1 MKITPKVDDA
11 RFKSKLN
18 QQLREQPRQ
27 VQIALGRTA
36 EFLLGM
42 IRKRTQKGKDAD
54 GNNFKPY
61 STTPYFF
68 NVGSKNKPAYQ
79 TFDGGY
85 KEFRRFKGRQV
96 NQPDLNFSG
105 QMLSNMTQK
114 SSPKEAILFFA
125 NKFQN
130 LKAVGNQKKRPFF
143 LIGDK
148 EQKTLIDF
156 FAKELFKQNK
166 LRWVIEKI

>member
-1 MKITPKVDDA
+1 MRITPKVNDA
-11 RFKSKLN
+11 RFKQKLD
-18 QQLREQPRQ
+18 QQIREQPRQ

-36 EFLLGM
+36 EFLLDV
-42 IRKRTQKGKDAD
+42 IKKRTQKGKDAD
-54 GNNFKPY
+54 GSNFKPY
-61 STTPYFF
+61 TSE
-68 NVGSKNKPAYQ
+68 
-79 TFDGGY
+79 Y
-85 KEFRRFKGRQV
+85 KIFRRQKGRQTRY
-96 NQPDLNFSG
+96 PDLNFSG

-114 SSPKEAILFFA
+114 ANPKQAILFFA

-130 LKAVGNQKKRPFF
+130 LKAVGNQAKRKFF

-166 LRWVIEKI
+166 LR

>member
-11 RFKSKLN
+11 RFKRRLD
-18 QQLREQPRQ
+18 QQLKDQPRQ

-36 EFLLGM
+36 ELLLGL

-54 GNNFKPY
+54 GKNFRPYKPE
-61 STTPYFF
+61 
-68 NVGSKNKPAYQ
+68 
-79 TFDGGY
+79 Y
-85 KEFRRFKGRQV
+85 KAFRRAKGRQTRF
-96 NQPDLNFSG
+96 PDLNFSG

-114 SSPKEAILFFA
+114 ANPKQAILFFA

-143 LIGDK
+143 LIGNR
-148 EQKTLIDF
+148 ETKTLINF
-156 FAKELFKQNK
+156 FAKEFKKVNK
-166 LRWVIEKI
+166 LI

>member
-1 MKITPKVDDA
+1 MKITPKIDSA
-11 RFKSKLN
+11 QFNRKLD

-27 VQIALGRTA
+27 VQKALGRTA
-36 EFLLGM
+36 EYLLGL
-42 IRKRTQKGKDAD
+42 IRNRTQKGKDPD
-54 GNNFKPY
+54 GRNFRPYKPE
-61 STTPYFF
+61 
-68 NVGSKNKPAYQ
+68 
-79 TFDGGY
+79 Y
-85 KEFRRFKGRQV
+85 KAFRRQKGRQTRF
-96 NQPDLNFSG
+96 PDLNFSG

-114 SSPKEAILFFA
+114 ANPKEAILFFA

-166 LRWVIEKI
+166 LK

>member
-11 RFKSKLN
+11 KFKRKLN

-54 GNNFKPY
+54 GSNFKPY
-61 STTPYFF
+61 TPE
-68 NVGSKNKPAYQ
+68 
-79 TFDGGY
+79 Y
-85 KEFRRFKGRQV
+85 KSFRREKGRQV
-96 NQPDLNFSG
+96 RFPDLNFSG

-114 SSPKEAILFFA
+114 ASPKEAILFFA

-130 LKAVGNQKKRPFF
+130 AKAVGNQKKRPFF

-166 LRWVIEKI
+166 LR